1 MSQQR
6 DEGQGGIGA
15 PGGIGGPGGP
25 GGWGIESD
33 WARWVSLGALGLLL
47 ALIFYVCQGDEGEPP
62 ADADDRSAI
71 SSAAGSFSPVPAGT
85 DTPAAATTS
94 EATTEPTSSDGESM
108 RVGNIEIELIEVQ
121 HPYDATEHSPLNT
134 ANTRIDLAVTALG
147 DGGGYFTSFELSIAD
162 DTGAEY
168 GTAPCLDCPG
178 DAVSMPLGEGETGEG
193 SAYFELPAGRE
204 PAELI
209 YRSSAGGGEGSL
221 SLR

>member
-1 MSQQR
+1 MGR
-6 DEGQGGIGA
+6 D
-15 PGGIGGPGGP
+15 PG
-25 GGWGIESD
+25 WVRIEF
-33 WARWVSLGALGLLL
+33 WAALGALGLLL
-47 ALIFYVCQGDEGEPP
+47 ALIFYVCQGDEGEAPV
-62 ADADDRSAI
+62 AADDRSAI
-71 SSAAGSFSPVPAGT
+71 SSAAGSFSPVPDGT

-94 EATTEPTSSDGESM
+94 EPTSADGESM
-108 RVGNIEIELIEVQ
+108 RVGNIEIELIDVQ

-134 ANTRIDLAVTALG
+134 ANTRVDLAVTALG

-178 DAVSMPLGEGETGEG
+178 DAVSMPLGEDETGEG
-193 SAYFELPAGRE
+193 SAYFELPEGRE

>member
-1 MSQQR
+1 MGR
-6 DEGQGGIGA
+6 D
-15 PGGIGGPGGP
+15 PG
-25 GGWGIESD
+25 WVRIEF
-33 WARWVSLGALGLLL
+33 WAALGALGLVL
-47 ALIFYVCQGDEGEPP
+47 ALLFYICEGDEPVPP
-62 ADADDRSAI
+62 ADSDDRSAI
-71 SSAAGSFSPVPAGT
+71 SSAVGNSPVPDGT

-94 EATTEPTSSDGESM
+94 EPTSADGESM
-108 RVGNIEIELIEVQ
+108 RVGNIEIELIDVQ

-134 ANTRIDLAVTALG
+134 ANTRVDLAVTALG

-178 DAVSMPLGEGETGEG
+178 DAVSMPLGEDETGEG
-193 SAYFELPAGRE
+193 SAYFELPEGRE

-209 YRSSAGGGEGSL
+209 YRSSAGGDQGSL